1 MSKKRVFLSL
11 PMSGYADEWIR
22 KEILSMIEK
31 LEPDEDPVYN
41 FNLYPRE
48 INMDLETCN
57 SEIYFKHEKDNSRF
71 KNLSEAIRKLGT
83 CDAIL
88 MHPAWRTAHGCNVEW
103 TVAKE
108 YGIPVRY
115 IV

>member
-31 LEPDEDPVYN
+31 LEPDEDAVFN

-57 SEIYFKHEKDNSRF
+57 SEIYSRF
-71 KNLSEAIRKLGT
+71 KNLSEAIKKLGT

-108 YGIPVRY
+108 YGIPIRY
-115 IV
+115 IL